1 MMAMQVDREV
11 LRSFDDVNNSM
22 EASTQLSTDNNAI
35 FYDQINKKAAEDS
48 DYAPTKDKAVAL
60 KGKVDA
66 FVQYVDGL
74 KADLLGEEKISE
86 NGEELNYNVL
96 QATDPIVKLF
106 FKKEGGGSADK
117 GNQKATDFTKK
128 VEAIKADFI
137 AAGANKE
144 RINKMFSMED
154 KGNKTWVENKF
165 YNQPMIAAL
174 TNFSKLQSDARTE
187 EGNTVRQLFQAKLID
202 KLEFTS
208 TKILVDVPDII
219 QEGTQEEAFIAVG
232 GFNEEASGAI
242 TLGGN
247 TYQLT
252 GGKASIPLRKDKGTH
267 TLAGKI
273 TYNYRGQQ
281 TTEDINETYKVV
293 TETLVEAPEGGSI
306 SADKMNVVY
315 RGVSNPLTATIN
327 GADGPISMSAS
338 TGSLSGSNG
347 KYTYVVKG
355 GNKVIFTASAKTS
368 TGKTVTEKKEFR
380 IKPVP
385 PPQGQIR
392 GKNALTVAKSSL
404 KRLQIE
410 AKIPDFEFPVTFTV
424 KSFKVKVPGQKT
436 VSVNGKSMSS
446 PALQRVLS
454 QVKAGDAVNIFD
466 IKATASG
473 LDVRP
478 GTISPVVL
486 DVQ

>member
-1 MMAMQVDREV
+1 MMAMNVDREV
-11 LRSFDDVNNSM
+11 LRSFDDVNSSM
-22 EASTQLSTDNNAI
+22 EASTQLSTDNNRI
-35 FYDQINKKAAEDS
+35 FYDQINKKAQEDA

-66 FVQYVDGL
+66 FVQYIDGL
-74 KADLLGEEKISE
+74 KAELLAGESIKEGEEV
-86 NGEELNYNVL
+86 NYNVL
-96 QATDPIVKLF
+96 QATEPIVQLF

-117 GNQKATDFTKK
+117 GNKKSADFTKAI
-128 VEAIKADFI
+128 EAIKADFI
-137 AAGANKE
+137 AAGASKT
-144 RINKMFSMED
+144 RIDKMFNMEA
-154 KGNKTWVENKF
+154 KGNKSWIENKF
-165 YNQPMIAAL
+165 YSQPMIAAL

-232 GFNEEASGAI
+232 GFNEEASGSI

-247 TYQLT
+247 TYPLS
-252 GGKASIPLRKDKGTH
+252 GGKANIPLRKDKGTH

-273 TYNYRGQQ
+273 TYKYKGQE

-293 TETLVEAPEGGSI
+293 TETLETAPEGGSI

-327 GADGPISMSAS
+327 GADSPISMKAS

-347 KYTYVVKG
+347 KYTFRASG

-368 TGKTVTEKKEFR
+368 TGKVVTEKKEFR

-392 GKNALTVAKSSL
+392 GKNALTVAKSSV
-404 KRLQIE
+404 KRLKVE
-410 AKIPDFEFPVTFTV
+410 AAIPDFEFPVSFTV
-424 KSFKVKVPGQKT
+424 TSFKIKVPGQKT
-436 VSVNGKSMSS
+436 VTVNGNSMGG
-446 PALQRVLS
+446 AGRVLDK
-454 QVKAGDAVNIFD
+454 VKAGDAVNIFD
-466 IKATASG
+466 IKVKATG
-473 LDVRP
+473 IDNVRNV
-478 GTISPVVL
+478 SPVVI